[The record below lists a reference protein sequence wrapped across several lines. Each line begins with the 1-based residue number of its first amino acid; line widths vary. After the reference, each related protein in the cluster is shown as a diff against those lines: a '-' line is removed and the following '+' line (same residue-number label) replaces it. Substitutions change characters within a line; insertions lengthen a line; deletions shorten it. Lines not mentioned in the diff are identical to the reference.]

1 MSDKFMSFAN
11 SFQAIARLELE
22 SITLLLDFLGHPERD
37 LEFIHVAGTNGKGS
51 VCAFLQE
58 IFTLEGYKCGK
69 YISPNMVRVSE
80 RISIDGEEITQKELE
95 KLLEKVEEASKK
107 VSQKLGD
114 SPTQFEIWTAAAF
127 CHFKE
132 KKCDIVIL
140 ETGLGGCRDATNVIP
155 PPKASVI
162 TRIDVDHTSYL
173 GNTLAE
179 IASQKAGIIKKHS
192 DKEGLTVTIRQE
204 REAMEVL
211 VSECE
216 QKNNILAV
224 STEAVVHAPKGMCEE
239 IDYKDLKNLKIG
251 IAGYHQIENA
261 CLAIETALLLGVSEN
276 SIREGLKRAKNI
288 GRFDLISENPPVL
301 FDGAHN
307 PNGMR
312 ALIKGLNRYFKD
324 VVPDFVMGFMADKD
338 IFEAVGEI
346 AKNYPKARVYTVTV
360 KDNPRA
366 MDAKNLAEELRKTGL
381 DAFECRDIKQ
391 ALKRAEENK
400 NLTVICGS
408 LYLYKDYAESEF

>member
-1 MSDKFMSFAN
+1 
-11 SFQAIARLELE
+11 
-22 SITLLLDFLGHPERD
+22 
-37 LEFIHVAGTNGKGS
+37 
-51 VCAFLQE
+51 
-58 IFTLEGYKCGK
+58 
-69 YISPNMVRVSE
+69 
-80 RISIDGEEITQKELE
+80 
-95 KLLEKVEEASKK
+95 
-107 VSQKLGD
+107 
-114 SPTQFEIWTAAAF
+114 
-127 CHFKE
+127 
-132 KKCDIVIL
+132 
-140 ETGLGGCRDATNVIP
+140 
-155 PPKASVI
+155 
-162 TRIDVDHTSYL
+162 
-173 GNTLAE
+173 
-179 IASQKAGIIKKHS
+179 
-192 DKEGLTVTIRQE
+192 
-204 REAMEVL
+204 
-211 VSECE
+211 
-216 QKNNILAV
+216 
-224 STEAVVHAPKGMCEE
+224 
-239 IDYKDLKNLKIG
+239 LKNLKIG